1 MALGTI
7 LGFVF
12 GMGLVGGAIFSA
24 TDNFAMFISVE
35 SLLIVIGGT
44 LASAFISFEPRYVIG
59 SLKELGNLFKKPKA
73 DRKLL
78 TTETGK
84 IIRWGFLVKKHGILA
99 LEREI
104 KSAKSQ
110 DPFMRYGVELV
121 ITGYTGEEV
130 RAMLLSAAGGQY
142 QRGMVMSD
150 ILKAMGATAPAFG
163 MIGTL
168 IGLIVMLGSLGGEG
182 GAEAL
187 GQGLSVALMTT
198 LYGVLVSCIVFIP
211 ASAKT
216 AQREGIM
223 RFRNFLITEGFV
235 LLAESKSPRFIQ
247 DKMNSYLDP
256 KIHYSIE
263 KSGGGGGKAKKAA

>member
-1 MALGTI
+1 MSIATI

-12 GMGLVGGAIFSA
+12 GLGLVGAAIVQATTNFAIFV
-24 TDNFAMFISVE
+24 DPG
-35 SLLIVIGGT
+35 SLMIVVGGT
-44 LASAFISFEPRYVIG
+44 LASAFISYEPRYVIG
-59 SLKELGNLFKKPKA
+59 SLKEIGGLFKKPKA

-110 DPFMRYGVELV
+110 DAFMRYGVELV

-130 RAMLLSAAGGQY
+130 RTMLANAAGGQF
-142 QRGMVMSD
+142 QRGMVNSD
-150 ILKAMGATAPAFG
+150 ILKSMGATAPAFG

-168 IGLIVMLGSLGGEG
+168 VGLIVMLGSLGGEG

-187 GQGLSVALMTT
+187 GLGLAVAPNTT
-198 LYGVLVSCIVFIP
+198 LYGVLVSRIVFIP

-216 AQREGIM
+216 SRREGIL

-263 KSGGGGGKAKKAA
+263 KSGGGGGKSKKAA

>member
-1 MALGTI
+1 MI
-7 LGFVF
+7 
-12 GMGLVGGAIFSA
+12 VG
-24 TDNFAMFISVE
+24 
-35 SLLIVIGGT
+35 GGT
-44 LASAFISFEPRYVIG
+44 LASAFISYEPRYVVG
-59 SLKELGNLFKKPKA
+59 SLKEIGGLFKKPKA

-130 RAMLLSAAGGQY
+130 RGMLANAAGGQF
-142 QRGMVMSD
+142 QRGMVNSD
-150 ILKAMGATAPAFG
+150 ILKSMGATAPAFG

-168 IGLIVMLGSLGGEG
+168 VGLIVMLGSLGGEG

-187 GQGLSVALMTT
+187 GLGLAVALNTT
-198 LYGVLVSCIVFIP
+198 LYGVLVSRIVFIQRRRKP
-211 ASAKT
+211 RSARASCASA
-216 AQREGIM
+216 I
-223 RFRNFLITEGFV
+223 
-235 LLAESKSPRFIQ
+235 S
-247 DKMNSYLDP
+247 
-256 KIHYSIE
+256 
-263 KSGGGGGKAKKAA
+263 

>member
-1 MALGTI
+1 MSIATI

-44 LASAFISFEPRYVIG
+44 LAASFISFEPRYVIG
-59 SLKELGNLFKKPKA
+59 ALKELGNLFKKPKA

-78 TTETGK
+78 TAETGK

-104 KSAKSQ
+104 KSAKNQ
-110 DPFMRYGVELV
+110 DAFMRYGVELV

-130 RAMLLSAAGGQY
+130 RAMLLSAASGQFT
-142 QRGMVMSD
+142 RGMVMSD
-150 ILKAMGATAPAFG
+150 ILKNMGATAPAFG

-187 GQGLSVALMTT
+187 GAGLSVALMTT
-198 LYGVLVSCIVFIP
+198 LYGVLVARIVFIP
-211 ASAKT
+211 ASSKT
-216 AQREGIM
+216 AQRESIM

-235 LLAESKSPRFIQ
+235 LLAESKSPRYIQ

>member
-1 MALGTI
+1 
-7 LGFVF
+7 
-12 GMGLVGGAIFSA
+12 MGLVGGAIFSA

-198 LYGVLVSCIVFIP
+198 LYGVLVSRIVFIP

-263 KSGGGGGKAKKAA
+263 TSGGGGGKAKKAA

>member
-1 MALGTI
+1 MSIATI
-7 LGFVF
+7 LGCVF
-12 GMGLVGGAIFSA
+12 GMGLVGAAILMATTNFAIFVDSGS
-24 TDNFAMFISVE
+24 F
-35 SLLIVIGGT
+35 LIVVGGT
-44 LASAFISFEPRYVIG
+44 LASAFISYEPRYVIG
-59 SLKELGNLFKKPKA
+59 SLKEIVGLFKKPKA

-130 RAMLLSAAGGQY
+130 RAMLANAAGGQF
-142 QRGMVMSD
+142 QRGMVNSD
-150 ILKAMGATAPAFG
+150 ILKSMGAPAFG

-168 IGLIVMLGSLGGEG
+168 VGLIVMLGGEG

-187 GQGLSVALMTT
+187 GLGLAVALNTT
-198 LYGVLVSCIVFIP
+198 LYGVLVSRIVFIP

-216 AQREGIM
+216 A
-223 RFRNFLITEGFV
+223 
-235 LLAESKSPRFIQ
+235 
-247 DKMNSYLDP
+247 
-256 KIHYSIE
+256 
-263 KSGGGGGKAKKAA
+263 

>member
-1 MALGTI
+1 
-7 LGFVF
+7 
-12 GMGLVGGAIFSA
+12 
-24 TDNFAMFISVE
+24 
-35 SLLIVIGGT
+35 
-44 LASAFISFEPRYVIG
+44 
-59 SLKELGNLFKKPKA
+59 
-73 DRKLL
+73 
-78 TTETGK
+78 
-84 IIRWGFLVKKHGILA
+84 VKKHGILA

-110 DPFMRYGVELV
+110 APFMRYGVELV
-121 ITGYTGEEV
+121 ITGYTGDEV
-130 RAMLLSAAGGQY
+130 RTMLANAAGGQF
-142 QRGMVMSD
+142 QRGMVNSD
-150 ILKAMGATAPAFG
+150 ILKSMGATAPAFG

-187 GQGLSVALMTT
+187 GLGLAVALNTT
-198 LYGVLVSCIVFIP
+198 LYGVLVSRVVFIP
-211 ASAKT
+211 AAAKT
-216 AQREGIM
+216 AQREGIL

-263 KSGGGGGKAKKAA
+263 KSGGGGGKSKKAA